1 VEKRRR
7 TQFEAVGVE
16 LDARRRAREGE
27 LLMKNETAFQF
38 VKEIV
43 VENRENGELEGTL
56 NRSRVAA
63 LNRILLLAEPEFL
76 GRRRGTQV
84 VIYKKRPSARV
95 GVLKYRRIGSLKLV
109 G

>member
-1 VEKRRR
+1 
-7 TQFEAVGVE
+7 
-16 LDARRRAREGE
+16 
-27 LLMKNETAFQF
+27 MKSGSAFRI
-38 VKEIV
+38 VKEILR
-43 VENRENGELEGTL
+43 ENRENGELEGVL

-84 VIYKKRPSARV
+84 VIYQKRPSATV
-95 GVLKYRRIGSLKLV
+95 GVLKYRRVAALKLA

>member
-1 VEKRRR
+1 
-7 TQFEAVGVE
+7 
-16 LDARRRAREGE
+16 
-27 LLMKNETAFQF
+27 MKSGTAFRI
-38 VKEIV
+38 VKEILR
-43 VENRENGELEGTL
+43 ENRENGELEGVL

-84 VIYKKRPSARV
+84 VIYQKRLSATV
-95 GVLKYRRIGSLKLV
+95 GVLKYRRIAALKLA

>member
-1 VEKRRR
+1 
-7 TQFEAVGVE
+7 
-16 LDARRRAREGE
+16 
-27 LLMKNETAFQF
+27 MKSGTAFRI
-38 VKEIV
+38 VKEILR
-43 VENRENGELEGTL
+43 ENRENGELEGVL

-84 VIYKKRPSARV
+84 VIYQKRTSATV
-95 GVLKYRRIGSLKLV
+95 GVLKYRRIAALKLA

>member
-1 VEKRRR
+1 
-7 TQFEAVGVE
+7 
-16 LDARRRAREGE
+16 
-27 LLMKNETAFQF
+27 MKSGTAFRI
-38 VKEIV
+38 VKEILR
-43 VENRENGELEGTL
+43 ENRENGELEGVL

-84 VIYKKRPSARV
+84 VIYQKRPSATV
-95 GVLKYRRIGSLKLV
+95 GVLKYRRVAALKLA